1 LRRNG
6 AVRSGLDKG
15 KVKEMRIFRNSVSV
29 TVVVIILLALFALAF
44 GGVNAEGRVES
55 RSAGLVEQKLDPG
68 TYSLDPA
75 HTHIG
80 FGVEHLGIA
89 LVKGRFKDVQG
100 TIEYDP
106 KDISRSKVNF
116 LAKIESI
123 DTGVTAR
130 DDHLRSA
137 DFFDA
142 AKHPTMTFVS
152 TKIEKKGKRFIMIG
166 DLTIKGVTQPIAF
179 EFTFTD
185 AIKDPWGGTRFGASA
200 STTINR
206 RDFGITYGNALPG
219 GGFDV
224 ADRVAIELHLEAVR
238 AK

>member
-1 LRRNG
+1 
-6 AVRSGLDKG
+6 
-15 KVKEMRIFRNSVSV
+15 MRILRNSVSV
-29 TVVVIILLALFALAF
+29 TVVVVVLLALFALAF

-55 RSAGLVEQKLDPG
+55 RSAESVEQKLESG

-75 HTHIG
+75 HTHVG

-89 LVKGRFKDVQG
+89 LVKGRFKDVEG
-100 TIEYDP
+100 RIEYDAD
-106 KDISRSKVNF
+106 DISRSNVKF
-116 LAKIESI
+116 SAKIESI

-130 DDHLRSA
+130 DEHLRSA

-142 AKHPTMTFVS
+142 AKHPTMTFIS
-152 TKIEKKGKRFIMIG
+152 TKIEKKGKRFIMNG
-166 DLTIKGVTQPIAF
+166 DLTIKGVTRPISF
-179 EFTFTD
+179 GFTFTD
-185 AIKDPWGGTRFGASA
+185 AIKDPWGGTRFGATA
-200 STTINR
+200 TTQINR

-224 ADRVAIELHLEAVR
+224 ADRVAIELHLEAVK